1 MANNKKADPKA
12 GSKRKKHAKNYSRD
26 RARLPLS
33 GLDIG
38 FKNPECACCRQPFD
52 DRRRRAGAVRIMP
65 PLAGLALGAFQF
77 HYDLCAE
84 CEAAA
89 SADENGRE
97 AVLQKVFAYHMGDEV
112 AHE

>member
-12 GSKRKKHAKNYSRD
+12 GSKRKKNAKNYSRD
-26 RARLPLS
+26 RAGLPLS

-52 DRRRRAGAVRIMP
+52 ESRRRAGAVRIVP
-65 PLAGLALGAFQF
+65 RLPGLPMGAWQFQ
-77 HYDLCAE
+77 YDLCTA
-84 CEAAA
+84 CQTAA
-89 SADENGRE
+89 STDENGRE
-97 AVLQKVFAYHMGDEV
+97 AVLQKAFAYHMGDEV